1 MRVSR
6 ARGWPLAA
14 LVAVATLAAC
24 GSSPSP
30 VAGDGLTSAPPSV
43 TSLPA
48 TTSATPSPSVTTT
61 TRAPARVT
69 AAPKPAPPKATSKP
83 LGTGSLAGLVI
94 VIDPGHNGGNFSHTA
109 EINRQVD
116 AGFGQRKACNTT
128 GTSTNGGYTEAAY
141 TFDVAQRLA
150 AVLRGRGAKVVMTR
164 TSNSGV
170 GPCIDQRAAIGN
182 AAHAS
187 AVLSIHGDGNL
198 AAGARGFQIIV
209 ATRMMGGTTIQ
220 RDSQALADDVRAAFR
235 SGTGMPYSNYS
246 GGGTAE
252 THRSDIGGLNLSTR
266 PAVMIETGNMRS
278 ATDAALMTSAAFRQ
292 REAVAL
298 AAGLA
303 RYLG

>member
-1 MRVSR
+1 VTRSR
-6 ARGWPLAA
+6 SRTACSVAA
-14 LVAVATLAAC
+14 LVATAVLAAC
-24 GSSPSP
+24 GSGRPTASG
-30 VAGDGLTSAPPSV
+30 VADSSPPSV

-48 TTSATPSPSVTTT
+48 TSTPPPVTSTGRASAVPPTATPSST
-61 TRAPARVT
+61 TRKAPAAPVT
-69 AAPKPAPPKATSKP
+69 
-83 LGTGSLAGLVI
+83 TGSLAGLVI

-109 EINRQVD
+109 QINRQVD

-141 TFDVAQRLA
+141 TFDVARRLA
-150 AVLRGRGAKVVMTR
+150 AVLRGRGAKAVMTR
-164 TSNSGV
+164 TSNNGV

-187 AVLSIHGDGNL
+187 AVLSIHGDGSL

-209 ATRMMGGTTIQ
+209 ANRMVGGAAIQ
-220 RDSQALADDVRAAFR
+220 HDSQVLADDVRAAFR

-303 RYLG
+303 RYLR